1 MPAVFGTYTNFST
14 YLWIYLLRL
23 STWQFV
29 SNEYEWAPLC
39 HFSKLVH
46 TFKQEKKEKE
56 KTQTLRAF
64 VWGCMPLWGTAARR
78 ITSLL
83 LLCPQG

>member
-14 YLWIYLLRL
+14 CLWIYLLRL

-46 TFKQEKKEKE
+46 TFKQKKKEKE

-64 VWGCMPLWGTAARR
+64 V
-78 ITSLL
+78 
-83 LLCPQG
+83 